1 MSAQHETSHAE
12 AAAGAVGPA
21 ERAKVWQ
28 GAIAGGLS
36 GPPREQFLWWRV
48 LGLVTLVAAITA
60 AGVLRVR
67 EHSAGIRLA
76 RDLAQADAE
85 LREAVER
92 NRDLEALVERA
103 LDPVLLREEAVTS
116 FGMDNVD
123 PDDLVEVP

>member
-1 MSAQHETSHAE
+1 MSGRQE
-12 AAAGAVGPA
+12 APRGEDAVGAPGQA
-21 ERAKVWQ
+21 ERARPWPT
-28 GAIAGGLS
+28 ALAGGLAV
-36 GPPREQFLWWRV
+36 PPSEQFVWWRV
-48 LGLVTLVAAITA
+48 LGLVTLTAAITA

-92 NRDLEALVERA
+92 NRDLEAQVERA
-103 LDPVLLREEAVTS
+103 LDPVMLRDEAVTS